1 MEPFEKNKIILD
13 KDEVSNTLSSTIKN
27 TLTKQKKPVKFTWK
41 GLADLAISTDIGNPL
56 STLNIQSLLDK
67 SKPRVTDLIEGRT
80 KPKEKDYVDF
90 FEDIEK
96 SIFGA
101 AQNIGYSF
109 GDLVTTG
116 IDAVADTNLVEKLDK
131 VYEDTAID
139 DPETLLGTVNK
150 VLIEFGAPGGA
161 VLKVM
166 NRVKKL
172 SRAKKFKDK
181 KITDAEIAGGTSKL
195 VSVAK
200 RTGYMA
206 TAFGATDFITSGA
219 RQKEQGEP
227 LIMDLESEEGLEGQD
242 LALARFRNKL
252 RFGAEGT
259 LIGGGFT
266 LLGKPLA
273 KIATFGAKY
282 GLFKPTG
289 YALQGVDYLAVRP
302 ATYLLSRVPGS
313 TALGKGLRNASSFV
327 IDKSLATV
335 LTGNSLKQL
344 PAFEKWRMFS
354 TKSKDPV
361 KARLKKVDDFLSG
374 FRSLGKYTGESFQLT
389 STAKREIKARS
400 RTIEK
405 YLESL
410 EKKAYGLAKS
420 FEGYYNTGTTSPAS
434 KEYYLDQVLAYL
446 KGQIKKSELPKIL
459 QQTAED
465 LNKEI
470 VNTKQIFGELLPKG
484 DLKNFILNN
493 VKTYMRKSFSIFTN
507 PEYMPDQKLKDG
519 AKKFILD
526 NVVTKNKDLRE
537 IALSLKTPKMTKT
550 QALDAY
556 AESIVHKILT
566 DTKTDGVDPLKLLQ
580 QVSKNQLRSD
590 KLIKTGE
597 ELPDAIK
604 KLLGEENN
612 LKSSVLQTT
621 SHAITQTVNKQTLD
635 KLADLGLKQG
645 WLFKSEAAA
654 LNAAPDAQLIGNLEH
669 LGILK
674 TKMSKL
680 YATADMAKAIKG
692 APGKLDG
699 LLQSSAY
706 RNMLQFKVATQF
718 GKTVLSP
725 ATQVRNVT
733 SASMFPLANGHI
745 GGRASVTE
753 SIKMVMDDIFGAG
766 KVIDETRFI
775 KNLENKIRLG
785 VIDENIVAS
794 ELKAVLKD
802 IRSGAKVKNLDS
814 LLARLSESRML
825 KTATRIYAGGDNLW
839 KWYGHEYVK
848 SQMRS
853 MYKNVDDIAKWTREI
868 TGREFDRIN
877 TFTGARKTFDEALDE
892 AAAWQIRNTYPTYS
906 KVPEVI
912 KNLRKLPFGNFVS
925 FPAEM
930 IRTTFNIL
938 SIGLKEATS
947 SNANLRQMGY
957 RRLMGALVTLGGA
970 EKAVSSL
977 GQNLTGTTVDQI
989 EAYKRSLSAPW
1000 DSRAAIIPVNTWK
1013 DGVGKAINFSYFSP
1027 YDVVKQPFTAALK
1040 TLEEGKVKQEDAST
1054 LAFNLMLGKDG
1065 PIQKLLD
1072 PFISEAIF
1080 FEKVS
1085 DVLPR
1090 GKIIGGR
1097 GGETKTG
1104 SKVYSVTDDGDVAFL
1119 KSLVHIIEG
1128 VQPTAITTAG
1138 KIVQGIE
1145 KDIKRGGAP
1154 VTSQDELLALFSGIR
1169 IINVDVPKA
1178 MQFKITDYNKKF
1190 KSVTTAEKFF
1200 SLENYQN
1207 RGPLVMA
1214 DEFRTI
1220 QEEALKV
1227 NREFHNLLQDA
1238 LKVGVPK
1245 RELLRILRKRRIPYA
1260 KAKRLLDGK
1269 NIAFTAYEGG
1279 MKSRVEAAKKEA
1291 ERRGEGET
1299 INKEYFYPKKLFR
1312 DILRE
1317 YRNKTLKSETD
1328 EEAAIEELKKY
1339 LEEIRGDQS
1348 AAPVTDQS
1356 TQQTSIQTPPL
1367 PASGQPIVRTAA
1379 ANVNPNTNL
1388 TRTQEA
1394 LLSPDEKVI
1403 ASRRT

>member
-13 KDEVSNTLSSTIKN
+13 KDEVANTLSSTIKN
-27 TLTKQKKPVKFTWK
+27 TLTKQKKPVKFTWE
-41 GLADLAISTDIGNPL
+41 GLRNFGLLFETNPF
-56 STLNIQSLLDK
+56 
-67 SKPRVTDLIEGRT
+67 SKLKVDRLEQLMSKKD

-90 FEDIEK
+90 FEDVEK
-96 SIFGA
+96 SVYGA
-101 AQNIGYSF
+101 VQNIGFSF

-116 IDAVADTNLVEKLDK
+116 IDMAADTNLVEKLDR

-150 VLIEFGAPGGA
+150 VLIEYGLPGGA
-161 VLKVM
+161 VLKIM
-166 NRVKKL
+166 NRAKKI

-219 RQKEQGEP
+219 RQKEQGDP
-227 LIMDLESEEGLEGQD
+227 LLLNLEKEEGLEGQD

-273 KIATFGAKY
+273 KIATVGAKY
-282 GLFKPTG
+282 GLFKPAG

-313 TALGKGLRNASSFV
+313 TALGKGLRTASSFV

-335 LTGNSLKQL
+335 LTGNPLKQL
-344 PAFEKWRMFS
+344 PAFDQWRMFS
-354 TKSKDPV
+354 TKSRDPL

-374 FRSLGKYTGESFQLT
+374 FRSLGKYIGESFQLT

-420 FEGYYNTGTTSPAS
+420 FEGYYNTATTSPAS

-446 KGQIKKSELPKIL
+446 KGQAKKSELPKIL

-537 IALSLKTPKMTKT
+537 IALSLKTPRMTKA

-556 AESIVHKILT
+556 AESVVHKILT

-621 SHAITQTVNKQTLD
+621 SHAITQAVNKQTLD

-766 KVIDETRFI
+766 KIIDETKFI

-794 ELKAVLKD
+794 ELQAVLKD
-802 IRSGAKVKNLDS
+802 IRAGAKVKNLDS

-853 MYKNVDDIAKWTREI
+853 MYKNVDDIARWTREI

-957 RRLMGALVTLGGA
+957 RRLIGALVTLGGA
-970 EKAVSSL
+970 EKGVSAL
-977 GQNLTGTTVDQI
+977 GQNLTGTTMDQI

-1000 DSRAAIIPVNTWK
+1000 DSRAAIIPINKWK

-1040 TLEEGKVKQEDAST
+1040 TLEEGKIKQEDAGT
-1054 LAFNLMLGKDG
+1054 LAFNLMLGRDG
-1065 PIQKLLD
+1065 PVQKLLD

-1138 KIVQGIE
+1138 KLVQGLE
-1145 KDIKRGGAP
+1145 KDIKRGGQP
-1154 VTSQDELLALFSGIR
+1154 VTLQDELLALFSGIR

-1178 MQFKITDYNKKF
+1178 LQFKITDYNKKF
-1190 KSVTTAEKFF
+1190 RSVTTAEKFF

-1220 QEEALKV
+1220 QEETLKV
-1227 NREFHNLLQDA
+1227 NREFHNIIQDA

-1245 RELLRILRKRRIPYA
+1245 RELLKILRKRRIPYA
-1260 KAKRLLDGK
+1260 KAKKLLDGK
-1269 NIAFTAYEGG
+1269 NIPFTGFEGG
-1279 MKSRVEAAKKEA
+1279 MKKRVESAKKEA

-1299 INKEYFYPKKLFR
+1299 INKDYFYPKKLFR

-1317 YRNKTLKSETD
+1317 YKNKTLKPETD
-1328 EEAAIEELKKY
+1328 EEAALEELKKY
-1339 LEEIRGDQS
+1339 LEEIKGDES
-1348 AAPVTDQS
+1348 AAPVTDQ
-1356 TQQTSIQTPPL
+1356 TIQQTSIQTPLL
-1367 PASGQPIVRTAA
+1367 PASGQPIVRATA

-1394 LLSPDEKVI
+1394 LLSPEEKVI
-1403 ASRRT
+1403 ASRT